1 MRILYYDCFSGIS
14 GDMNIGALLDL
25 GVDQK
30 YFVEELNKLGLED
43 EFDITVEKNNKKG
56 ISGTKFNVI
65 LKQQRHHQH
74 EEDHHHHRNL
84 RDIEDIIN
92 KSSLKDS
99 VKKLSLE
106 IFYQVAKAEAKVH
119 GEDIYKIHFHEV
131 GAIDSIV
138 DIVGAA
144 IGFDYLKIDKVICS
158 PVEVGYGFVKC
169 AHGILPVPAPA
180 TAEILKDIPIL
191 AKNVPFEATTPTGAA
206 IIKTL
211 CSNFTY
217 GKNFKV
223 NKVGY
228 GLGTKEGEKVPNV
241 LRVFLGE
248 ACVEHNEEEYVI
260 ECNIDDMSGE
270 IYEILMDKLLA
281 NGALDVY
288 FTPIIMK
295 KSRPAT
301 KVTLICNE
309 ANCNELEEVLFKN
322 TTTLG
327 IRKIKIER
335 KKLER
340 HSKVLNT
347 EYGEIRIKVGTYNGE
362 EIKIKPEYEDCKNI
376 CETYG
381 ITYMNLYEKIILQ
394 YSKEKNS

>member
-43 EFDITVEKNNKKG
+43 EFDITVENNNKKG

-65 LKQQRHHQH
+65 LKQHHHQC

-84 RDIEDIIN
+84 KDIEEIIS

-158 PVEVGYGFVKC
+158 PIEVGYGFVKC

-248 ACVEHNEEEYVI
+248 ACEEHNEDEYVI

-270 IYEILMDKLLA
+270 LYEILMDKLLA

-309 ANCNELEEVLFKN
+309 TNCNELEEVLFKN

-347 EYGEIRIKVGTYNGE
+347 EYGEIRIKVGIYNGE

-381 ITYMNLYEKIILQ
+381 IAYMNLYEKIILQ
-394 YSKEKNS
+394 YSREKNS

>member
-65 LKQQRHHQH
+65 LKHHHHHH

-144 IGFDYLKIDKVICS
+144 IGFDFLKIDKVICS
-158 PVEVGYGFVKC
+158 PIEVGYGFVKC

-206 IIKTL
+206 IIKAL
-211 CSNFTY
+211 CSSFTY
-217 GKNFKV
+217 EKNFKV
-223 NKVGY
+223 HKVGY
-228 GLGTKEGEKVPNV
+228 GLGTKEGDKVPNV
-241 LRVFLGE
+241 LRVFIGE
-248 ACVEHNEEEYVI
+248 TYEKHEGHECII

-270 IYEILMDKLLA
+270 LYEILMDKLLEK
-281 NGALDVY
+281 GALDVY

-309 ANCNELEEVLFKN
+309 GKCNELEEVLFKN

-340 HSKVLNT
+340 DSKVLNT
-347 EYGEIRIKVGTYNGE
+347 EYGEVRIKVAIYNGE

-376 CETYG
+376 CETHE
-381 ITYMNLYEKIILQ
+381 ITYMKLYEEIILQ
-394 YSKEKNS
+394 YNKEKNN